1 MISRSATGK
10 SHTGHVTRDFF
21 TKDSIPSLVS
31 FRRRF
36 RLLLPFDDGLETSTA
51 PLVAGFLGVLVED
64 FSEEVLSPSLTLTHP
79 SILFFCLPALAFA
92 LKDFNCSFVS
102 CGSAIFV

>member
-1 MISRSATGK
+1 ML
-10 SHTGHVTRDFF
+10 
-21 TKDSIPSLVS
+21 SLAS

-36 RLLLPFDDGLETSTA
+36 RLLLPFGDGLETSTA
-51 PLVAGFLGVLVED
+51 LLVAGFLGVLVVKD